1 MAASSTNENSVDKS
15 AGRPYHD
22 KIAADLRALLA
33 KRVVLDRSLNQIED
47 RLYSAETEYLESTP
61 NGNMLTGFDN
71 YIKGSSSSAAG
82 GRRKG
87 AINESDRVFSNSSI
101 SFKANLDSPAVSNY
115 TTPPHAPTPLSTLFL
130 KESVSNHAT
139 PTSATSAN
147 KSGAGVKKTKKN
159 GGDDSETDTRE
170 TKKVRTNFGATRK

>member
-1 MAASSTNENSVDKS
+1 MAANATNENSDPS

-22 KIAADLRALLA
+22 KLAADLRALLA

-71 YIKGSSSSAAG
+71 YIKGSSTSAAG

-87 AINESDRVFSNSSI
+87 AINESDRVFSNSSL
-101 SFKANLDSPAVSNY
+101 SFKANLDSPAASNH
-115 TTPPHAPTPLSTLFL
+115 TTPSHAPTPLSTSFL
-130 KESVSNHAT
+130 KESASNHAT

-159 GGDDSETDTRE
+159 GEESETDTRE